1 MAKISEEE
9 FLEKCY
15 DFLDYFQV
23 DYSKDTI
30 ELTDGGNSCIMNPKS
45 QFYEYFGGSSINSVA
60 KYVAKKLD
68 KSTVWFYDEDEN
80 YE

>member
-9 FLEKCY
+9 FLEECY

-30 ELTDGGNSCIMNPKS
+30 VLTDGGNSCIMNPKS
-45 QFYEYFGGSSINSVA
+45 QFFENFGGHSINSVA
-60 KYVAKKLD
+60 EYVAKKLN
-68 KSTVWFYDEDEN
+68 KSTVWFYDEEEN